1 MTYIPDE
8 IFKALVDNP
17 ELNANQIAYK
27 FNTPKSS
34 AYRYIKIF
42 KVIDIN
48 EKFYVKRVTNF
59 HKRGVTDES
68 FDQFLFNI
76 LRRDGFKSTKE
87 LYEKSQLKFNCS
99 RDTFNKLF
107 LNSRERNKI
116 KLKKLSLRICRSK
129 HKKDRGFYT
138 QKRIRKIPDYEY

>member
-8 IFKALVDNP
+8 IFEALIDNP

-42 KVIDIN
+42 KAIDIN
-48 EKFYVKRVTNF
+48 EEFYIKRVTNF
-59 HKRGVTDES
+59 HKKGVEDET

-87 LYEKSQLKFNCS
+87 LYEKSQLKFKCS
-99 RDTFNKLF
+99 RDTFNKL
-107 LNSRERNKI
+107 LLSSRERNKI
-116 KLKKLSLRICRSK
+116 KLEKLSLKICRSK

-138 QKRIRKIPDYEY
+138 QKRRRKIPDYEE

>member
-1 MTYIPDE
+1 MAYIPDE
-8 IFKALVDNP
+8 IFEALINNP

-34 AYRYIKIF
+34 AYRFIKTF
-42 KVIDIN
+42 KATDST
-48 EKFYVKRVTNF
+48 EEFYVKRVTNF
-59 HKRGVTDES
+59 YKKGVEDET

-76 LRRDGFKSTKE
+76 LRSDGFKSTKE
-87 LYEKSQLKFNCS
+87 LYEKSQLKFKCS

-107 LNSRERNKI
+107 LSSRERNKI

-138 QKRIRKIPDYEY
+138 QKRIRKIPEYEI